1 MPREFNRSRRVEEAI
16 QRILGQAIAAKVR
29 DPRLAGLIITDVRV
43 SRDLGVARV
52 HYALL
57 TGTPVGP
64 ELSTALRSATGFL
77 RSTLAR
83 ELRVRRVP
91 ELRFLPDE
99 SLERSRSLGDLIDRA
114 VAGQRDASE
123 GTDEPAERVK

>member
-1 MPREFNRSRRVEEAI
+1 
-16 QRILGQAIAAKVR
+16 
-29 DPRLAGLIITDVRV
+29 
-43 SRDLGVARV
+43 
-52 HYALL
+52 
-57 TGTPVGP
+57 
-64 ELSTALRSATGFL
+64 
-77 RSTLAR
+77 
-83 ELRVRRVP
+83 LRVRRVP